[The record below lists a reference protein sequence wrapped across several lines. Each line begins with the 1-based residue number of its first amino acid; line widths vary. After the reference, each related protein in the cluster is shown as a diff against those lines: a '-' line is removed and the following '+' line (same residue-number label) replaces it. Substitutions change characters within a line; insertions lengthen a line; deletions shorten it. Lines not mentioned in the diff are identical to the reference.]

1 MDAKIYSWQNFGQ
14 AYFRTKPIWLLNAKI
29 AQNFK
34 IKRFAIQQTLTK
46 NTITKNTKYNQ
57 KNSSI
62 SIKNNIPLK

>member
-46 NTITKNTKYNQ
+46 NTKYNQ